1 MISVILPALKEEP
14 ATLETLAALVEG
26 VAEGVLRDC
35 VLVSAKPSTLFEHY
49 ADAAGCAYIVEPGP
63 YEALVKK
70 GADFVR
76 SDWSLV
82 LTPGLVPSGDWL
94 AALGDWLSDR
104 PTQRNAA
111 LIPFLNR
118 RDWISR
124 FNAIATNTKPH
135 ITGKPHSL
143 QGYVVATALLR
154 QGPLPRLTLTRL
166 YAAMVDRRRSA

>member
-49 ADAAGCAYIVEPGP
+49 ADAAGCAYIVEAGS
-63 YEALVKK
+63 YEALLKK

-82 LTPGLVPSGDWL
+82 ITPGLVPSGDWL
-94 AALGDWLSDR
+94 TALGDWLSDR
-104 PTQRNAA
+104 PPPTHAA
-111 LIPFLNR
+111 FIPFHAKRGLR
-118 RDWISR
+118 
-124 FNAIATNTKPH
+124 ATLSAWVMNVQPRVTGRVNTLH
-135 ITGKPHSL
+135 GL
-143 QGYVVATALLR
+143 VASTSVLR
-154 QGPLPRLTLTRL
+154 EGLLPRLALTRMD
-166 YAAMVDRRRSA
+166 ARMVDRRVG